1 MSKVVFDHMMEA
13 LDEVQAILDGTAD
26 PATYRVHRP
35 VDVKAIRTA
44 LGLSQEAF
52 AREFNLSVGAVRDW
66 EQGRKSPEL
75 GARNYLRVIAR
86 HPDIV
91 RSTLAADAA
100 GDADSAPEIV
110 ISD

>member
-1 MSKVVFDHMMEA
+1 MTQEA
-13 LDEVQAILDGTAD
+13 LEKISRGLAEVQAILDGTAD

-100 GDADSAPEIV
+100 GDADSAPAIV

>member
-1 MSKVVFDHMMEA
+1 MSKAVFEDLMEGVA
-13 LDEVQAILDGTAD
+13 EVQAILDGTAD

-44 LGLSQEAF
+44 LGLSQDGF
-52 AREFNLSVGAVRDW
+52 ARAFNLSVGAIRDW
-66 EQGRKSPEL
+66 EQGRKQPEL

-100 GDADSAPEIV
+100 GEADSRTGVV
-110 ISD
+110 IAD

>member
-1 MSKVVFDHMMEA
+1 MTQEAFDKISRGLA
-13 LDEVQAILDGTAD
+13 EVQAILGGTAD

-44 LGLSQEAF
+44 LGLSQDAF

-66 EQGRKSPEL
+66 EQGRKQPEL

-100 GDADSAPEIV
+100 GETDSLTGVVIAD
-110 ISD
+110 

>member
-1 MSKVVFDHMMEA
+1 M
-13 LDEVQAILDGTAD
+13 
-26 PATYRVHRP
+26 HRP

-44 LGLSQEAF
+44 LGLSQEMF
-52 AREFNLSVGAVRDW
+52 AREFNLSVGAIRDW
-66 EQGRKSPEL
+66 EQGRKQPEI

-91 RSTLAADAA
+91 RSTLAAETA
-100 GDADSAPEIV
+100 SASDFTPGIV